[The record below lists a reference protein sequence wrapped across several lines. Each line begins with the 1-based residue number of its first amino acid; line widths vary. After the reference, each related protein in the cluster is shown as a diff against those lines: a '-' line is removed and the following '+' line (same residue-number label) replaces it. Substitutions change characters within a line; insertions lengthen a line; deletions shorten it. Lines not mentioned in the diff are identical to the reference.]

1 MMIFVFQVLFGLAF
15 GMLGFAA
22 WRRVAE
28 KPPAKSVSNWMFA
41 AIVGA
46 VACFALGW
54 LASFVGDPYV
64 SRPLGGIVGGGVGGL
79 VFGALRGALAGA
91 HGR

>member
-1 MMIFVFQVLFGLAF
+1 MMIFMFQILYGLAF

-28 KPPAKSVSNWMFA
+28 QPPAKSVPNWVLA
-41 AIVGA
+41 ALVGA
-46 VACFALGW
+46 VGCFAIGW

-79 VFGALRGALAGA
+79 AFGAVRGALARA
-91 HGR
+91 SGR

>member
-1 MMIFVFQVLFGLAF
+1 MVLVFQILFGLAF

-28 KPPAKSVSNWMFA
+28 RPPAKSLLNWLLA
-41 AIVGA
+41 ALVGA
-46 VACFALGW
+46 AGCFALGW

-64 SRPLGGIVGGGVGGL
+64 SRPLGGIVGGGVGGM
-79 VFGALRGALAGA
+79 VFAALRGALA
-91 HGR
+91 RPSVS